1 MSTNINPFLKQV
13 SRTPHANFLNLKLVS
28 AESTAVTLLMPY
40 SDNIIGDPYNK
51 VVHSGAITTLIDTAC
66 GAAIFQAQN
75 NTQAMATLDLRVD
88 YVSPAASGKNIQA
101 YADCYKLTSTIAFV
115 RTTVFTDD
123 INTPIATATATFMRS
138 NKSFSIN

>member
-1 MSTNINPFLKQV
+1 MSTNINPFLKQI

-28 AESTAVTLLMPY
+28 AELTAVTLLMPY

-123 INTPIATATATFMRS
+123 INTPIATAAATFMRS
-138 NKSFSIN
+138 NKSFPIN